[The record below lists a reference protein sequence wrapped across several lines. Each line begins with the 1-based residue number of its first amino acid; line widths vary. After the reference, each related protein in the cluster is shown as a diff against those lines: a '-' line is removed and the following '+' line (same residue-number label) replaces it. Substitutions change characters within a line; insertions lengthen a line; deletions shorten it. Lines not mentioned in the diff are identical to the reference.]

1 MIRALAVTGGRE
13 VPNRKIRCRAARG
26 SYAGVD
32 GVMFKNIR
40 RSWPLADTT
49 IETVVTAAW
58 MGLIAYGLFRL
69 SELAF

>member
-1 MIRALAVTGGRE
+1 MACGWFAQAFKRLVWMF
-13 VPNRKIRCRAARG
+13 
-26 SYAGVD
+26 
-32 GVMFKNIR
+32 VMFKQIR
-40 RSWPLADTT
+40 RVWPLADTT